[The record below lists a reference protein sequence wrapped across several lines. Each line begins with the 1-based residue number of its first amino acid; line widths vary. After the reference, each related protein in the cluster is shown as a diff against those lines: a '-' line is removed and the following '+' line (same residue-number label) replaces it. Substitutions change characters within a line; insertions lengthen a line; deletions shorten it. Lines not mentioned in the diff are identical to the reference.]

1 MEGNDGGRLEAAR
14 DFSDCVVLGNLE
26 DIEDALGTA
35 LGGIEGEPVHE
46 NGEDEGMKDTMPVGI
61 V

>member
-26 DIEDALGTA
+26 DVEDALGTT
-35 LGGIEGEPVHE
+35 LGGIEGEPICE
-46 NGEDEGMKDTMPVGI
+46 DGEDEGMEDMAPIGI